1 MHTHTHGI
9 PFVLANCSCARGLPW
24 SVGWYTWCHLIEETD
39 FLSTGSYQLQI
50 ASQPG
55 VGICA
60 QHTGRGSLLSGVWGQ
75 APVCSSACRG
85 RTRVWPFPS
94 VCVCREGGASTCGLV
109 LITVGILSSESG
121 CLVGGSLGPHSGV
134 FSIVL
139 CAQNIPVLA
148 TA

>member
-1 MHTHTHGI
+1 MG
-9 PFVLANCSCARGLPW
+9 FGVRLP
-24 SVGWYTWCHLIEETD
+24 SVPQH
-39 FLSTGSYQLQI
+39 
-50 ASQPG
+50 
-55 VGICA
+55 VGGA
-60 QHTGRGSLLSGVWGQ
+60 LESGHS
-75 APVCSSACRG
+75 P
-85 RTRVWPFPS
+85 
-94 VCVCREGGASTCGLV
+94 VCVCGGGSTCGLV